1 MASWNPAL
9 YLSFADQ
16 RTRPAAEL
24 LARIPGPDPQTVID
38 LGCGP
43 GNSTALL
50 AARWPKAQ
58 LEGLDS
64 SAAMLE
70 QAGASDVPARWVQA
84 DIASWVPAALYD
96 LIFSNATFQ
105 WLEDQE
111 LLLPRLMGHV
121 KPGGIFAFQVPANFN
136 APSHALMREVAE
148 EPQWATRLKNVRGIV
163 PGSAQSYYDML
174 APHAAS
180 LDIWETEYLQ
190 VLEGEDP
197 VYRWVSAT
205 GLRPFLDALAGK
217 DKEDFI
223 AQYKARLNHAYP
235 RRADG
240 KTLFPFQRLFVVAVR
255 R

>member
-24 LARIPGPDPQTVID
+24 LARVPLAAPGRVID

-50 AARWPKAQ
+50 AARWPEAE

-70 QAGASDVPARWVQA
+70 QARQGGVAARWVQA
-84 DIASWVPAALYD
+84 DIARWAPDAPYG

-105 WLEDQE
+105 WLDDQNA
-111 LLLPRLMGHV
+111 LLPRLMTHLE
-121 KPGGIFAFQVPANFN
+121 PGGVLAFQVPANFY
-136 APSHALMREVAE
+136 AESHALMREVAA
-148 EPQWATRLKNVRGIV
+148 EPRWGARLKTVRGIV
-163 PGSAQSYYDML
+163 PGSGRGYYDML
-174 APHAAS
+174 APDAAS

-205 GLRPFLDALAGK
+205 GLRPYLDALTGK
-217 DKEDFI
+217 DREDFI
-223 AQYKARLNHAYP
+223 MQYKARLAAAYP
-235 RRADG
+235 QRADG

>member
-1 MASWNPAL
+1 MTSWNPAL

-50 AARWPKAQ
+50 AARWPNAR

-64 SAAMLE
+64 SAVMLE
-70 QAGASDVPARWVQA
+70 QAGASGVPARWVQA
-84 DIASWVPAALYD
+84 DIASWSPAAPYD

-105 WLEDQE
+105 WLEDQAA
-111 LLLPRLMGHV
+111 LLPRLMEHV
-121 KPGGIFAFQVPANFN
+121 KPGGVFAFQVPANFN
-136 APSHALMREVAE
+136 APSHALMREVAN
-148 EPQWATRLKNVRGIV
+148 EPQWTERLKNVRGIV
-163 PGSAQSYYDML
+163 PATAQGYYDML

-190 VLEGEDP
+190 VLDGEDP

-205 GLRPFLDALAGK
+205 GLRPYLDALAGK

>member
-24 LARIPGPDPQTVID
+24 LARVPLAAPQRIID

-50 AARWPKAQ
+50 AARWPLAT

-64 SAAMLE
+64 SAVMLDE
-70 QAGASDVPARWVQA
+70 ARASGVSASWVQA
-84 DIASWVPAALYD
+84 DIAGWEPAAPYD
-96 LIFSNATFQ
+96 LIFANATFQ
-105 WLEDQE
+105 WLDGQDA
-111 LLLPRLMGHV
+111 LLSRLMTHL
-121 KPGGIFAFQVPANFN
+121 KPGGVLAFQVPANFY
-136 APSHALMREVAE
+136 APSHALMREVAAR
-148 EPQWATRLKNVRGIV
+148 WGARLKGVRGIV
-163 PGSAQSYYDML
+163 PGKAAGYYEML

-205 GLRPFLDALAGK
+205 GLRPYLDALTGE
-217 DKEDFI
+217 DREDFI
-223 AQYKARLNHAYP
+223 AQYKHRLANAYM

-240 KTLFPFQRLFVVAVR
+240 KTLFPFRRLFVIAVR
-255 R
+255 G

>member
-24 LARIPGPDPQTVID
+24 LARIPELGPQSVID

-64 SAAMLE
+64 SAAMLD
-70 QAGASDVPARWVQA
+70 QASASGVPARWVEA
-84 DIASWVPAALYD
+84 NIASWAPAAPYD
-96 LIFSNATFQ
+96 LIFSNAAFQ
-105 WLEDQE
+105 WLEDQAS
-111 LLLPRLMGHV
+111 LLPRLMSHV
-121 KPGGIFAFQVPANFN
+121 KPGGVFAFQVPVNFS
-136 APSHALMREVAE
+136 APSHALMREAAS
-148 EPQWATRLKNVRGIV
+148 EPKWAARLKNVRSIV
-163 PGSAQSYYDML
+163 PGSAQGYYDML
-174 APHAAS
+174 APCAAS
-180 LDIWETEYLQ
+180 LDIWKTEYLQ

-205 GLRPFLDALAGK
+205 GLRPFLDALTGS
-217 DKEDFI
+217 DREDFI
-223 AQYKARLNHAYP
+223 ARYKAGLNHAYP

-240 KTLFPFQRLFVVAVR
+240 KTLFAFQRLFVVAVR

>member
-1 MASWNPAL
+1 MADWNPAL

-50 AARWPKAQ
+50 AARWPNAR

-70 QAGASDVPARWVQA
+70 QAAAGGVPARWVQA
-84 DIASWVPAALYD
+84 DIASWVPAAPYD

-105 WLEDQE
+105 WLEDQAA
-111 LLLPRLMGHV
+111 LLPRLMDHV
-121 KPGGIFAFQVPANFN
+121 KPGGAFAFQVPANFN
-136 APSHALMREVAE
+136 APSHVLMREVAAD
-148 EPQWATRLKNVRGIV
+148 PQWAALLKNVRGIV
-163 PGSAQSYYDML
+163 PGTAQGYYDLL
-174 APHAAS
+174 APQSAS

-223 AQYKARLNHAYP
+223 VQYKARLNHAYP

-240 KTLFPFQRLFVVAVR
+240 KTLFPFQRLFAVAVR
-255 R
+255 